1 MPTISRRYLSFV
13 SQFVDAVTTSA
24 LDEAFEQA
32 RVARQLELADARVAA
47 AMKRLEDAAE
57 RAA

>member
-1 MPTISRRYLSFV
+1 MYATNLRYYAFV

-24 LDEAFEQA
+24 LGEAFERARAVKRLHLQA
-32 RVARQLELADARVAA
+32 RRAA
-47 AMKRLEDAAE
+47 AVATGVVTTD

>member
-1 MPTISRRYLSFV
+1 MPTITRRYLSFV

-32 RVARQLELADARVAA
+32 RVARRMELADARITAA
-47 AMKRLEDAAE
+47 AKRLEDAAE
-57 RAA
+57 QAA